1 VKRFTALSVLRLAA
15 ISAMG
20 FSVAL
25 IVDATR
31 AVPAFCASGSGCDVV
46 RKSGYSSLGGVPVS
60 YMGLL
65 AFAVLF
71 VMAMSHASRRRL
83 AAWAS
88 ILGGV
93 VALGLLCLQAF
104 VIHAFCTLCLGVDLS
119 ALVAAGAGLSLL
131 REKSPKPKAELLPG
145 ASWAA
150 LVLAAL
156 FGPIAAGTMVP
167 ATSAPAD
174 IRAFWQPGVV
184 NIVELSDFE
193 CPFCRINHPALEK
206 ALQEAKQ
213 PVHFV
218 RVSMPLSIHEHAR
231 DATRAYLCS
240 VQQDKGDAMA
250 DALFKLDP
258 PSAEKA
264 LAVAGELKLDL
275 DRYQACL
282 VDPKTEERIAA
293 DTALVRRTD
302 FKGLPTTWVND
313 QKLLGAKPASEISE
327 AIAAA
332 AAGQATGR
340 GPGLFVSFLVAVG
353 LMFGFGMRHGLPP
366 IPVPA
371 PSSSR
376 GGTPKP
382 TPVPT
387 PKPTPVPTPKPAR
400 LDEPG
405 DGGES

>member
-1 VKRFTALSVLRLAA
+1 
-15 ISAMG
+15 MG

-31 AVPAFCASGSGCDVV
+31 AVPAFCAAGSGCDAV
-46 RKSGYSSLGGVPVS
+46 RKSGYSSVAGVPVP
-60 YMGLL
+60 YVGLL
-65 AFAVLF
+65 SFAVLF
-71 VMAMSHASRRRL
+71 VLAMSHASRRRL
-83 AAWAS
+83 AAGAAVF
-88 ILGGV
+88 GGV
-93 VALGLLCLQAF
+93 VAVGLLALQAF

-119 ALVAAGAGLSLL
+119 ALVAGGAGLAILL
-131 REKSPKPKAELLPG
+131 EKSPKPGPVAELLPG

-150 LVLAAL
+150 LVLTAL

-193 CPFCRINHPALEK
+193 CPFCRLNHPALEK
-206 ALQEAKQ
+206 AMRETKQ
-213 PVHFV
+213 PIHFV
-218 RVSMPLSIHEHAR
+218 RVSMPLRGHEHAR

-240 VQQDKGDAMA
+240 VQQDKGEAMA
-250 DALFKLDP
+250 DALFRLDP

-264 LAVAGELKLDL
+264 LVVAGELKLDL

-282 VDPKTEERIAA
+282 KDPKTEERIEA
-293 DTALVRRTD
+293 DTALVRRTE
-302 FKGLPTTWVND
+302 FRGLPTTWVND
-313 QKLLGAKPASEISE
+313 QKLLGAKQEGEISE

-353 LMFGFGMRHGLPP
+353 LFFGFGLRHGLPP
-366 IPVPA
+366 IPVP
-371 PSSSR
+371 PGSSSR
-376 GGTPKP
+376 EIVTPPP
-382 TPVPT
+382 TPVPG
-387 PKPTPVPTPKPAR
+387 PSN
-400 LDEPG
+400 EPEGEPSADTEDSTTG
-405 DGGES
+405 DRST

>member
-1 VKRFTALSVLRLAA
+1 VKRFTALSVLRFAA
-15 ISAMG
+15 IVAMG

-31 AVPAFCASGSGCDVV
+31 AVPAFCAAGSGCDAV
-46 RKSGYSSLGGVPVS
+46 RKSGYSTAFGVPVP

-71 VMAMSHASRRRL
+71 VLAMSHASRRRL

-88 ILGGV
+88 VAGGL
-93 VALGLLCLQAF
+93 VALGLLGLQAF

-119 ALVAAGAGLSLL
+119 ALVAAGAGVMLL

-193 CPFCRINHPALEK
+193 CPFCRLNHPALEK
-206 ALQEAKQ
+206 AMREAKQ
-213 PVHFV
+213 PIHFV
-218 RVSMPLSIHEHAR
+218 RVSMPLKSHEHAR

-250 DALFKLDP
+250 DALFRLDP
-258 PSAEKA
+258 PSAAQA
-264 LAVAGELKLDL
+264 LRVAEEELKLDL
-275 DRYQACL
+275 DRYRACL
-282 VDPKTEERIAA
+282 LDPKTEERIEA
-293 DTALVRRTD
+293 DTALVRRTE

-313 QKLLGAKPASEISE
+313 QKLLGAKPEAEISE

-340 GPGLFVSFLVAVG
+340 GPGLFVSFLVAIG
-353 LMFGFGMRHGLPP
+353 LLFGFGMRHGLPP

-376 GGTPKP
+376 DISPKP
-382 TPVPT
+382 DE
-387 PKPTPVPTPKPAR
+387 KKAR
-400 LDEPG
+400 SDDAADADE
-405 DGGES
+405 S